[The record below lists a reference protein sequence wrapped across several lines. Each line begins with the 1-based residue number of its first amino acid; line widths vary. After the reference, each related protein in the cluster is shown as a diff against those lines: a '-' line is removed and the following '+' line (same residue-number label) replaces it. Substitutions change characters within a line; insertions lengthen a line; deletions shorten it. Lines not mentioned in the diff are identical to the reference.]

1 MSRDFSSRD
10 SKDGTTRRALLRTLG
25 VAPLAATLVIS
36 PWNDAIAA
44 LHAHYD
50 DPPAALCRS
59 RDGRSL
65 SRARYHRAES
75 FFHPIER
82 QYPFSKKELL
92 YQSGIVAQL
101 ALSSH
106 LLDVGFTDPWCARHI
121 GLYVAKSLAYAN
133 ATGFDHDCPEM
144 SRLAAVL
151 SPYWK
156 WNDLPLDGDPPP
168 LGDGGFTKQKVCS
181 LLRVLLDRVHDVTG
195 HPRPKG
201 WRRDRQEARS

>member
-1 MSRDFSSRD
+1 MGNSAHITS
-10 SKDGTTRRALLRTLG
+10 RRALLGALTVTPLTT
-25 VAPLAATLVIS
+25 VALSAKS
-36 PWNDAIAA
+36 PWSAA
-44 LHAHYD
+44 LS
-50 DPPAALCRS
+50 ALHRRYGDSQATVVRS
-59 RDGRSL
+59 KDGRAL

-101 ALSSH
+101 AISSH
-106 LLDVGFTDPWCARHI
+106 LLDVGFADPWCACHI
-121 GLYVAKSLAYAN
+121 GLHVAKSLAYAN
-133 ATGFDHDCPEM
+133 GTGLGHECPEM

-156 WNDLPLDGDPPP
+156 WNGRPMDGDPLPLD
-168 LGDGGFTKQKVCS
+168 DGGFAPQQVDL

-201 WRRDRQEARS
+201 WRRHQREVRS

>member
-1 MSRDFSSRD
+1 MVEID
-10 SKDGTTRRALLRTLG
+10 STTTRRALLRALG
-25 VAPLAATLVIS
+25 VAPVVATSVVY
-36 PWNDAIAA
+36 PWSDAIAA

-50 DPPAALCRS
+50 DPPATLCRS

-75 FFHPIER
+75 FFHPNER
-82 QYPFSKKELL
+82 QYPFSRKDLL
-92 YQSGIVAQL
+92 YRSGIVAQL

-106 LLDVGFTDPWCARHI
+106 LLDVGFADPWCARHI
-121 GLYVAKSLAYAN
+121 GLHVAKSLAYAN
-133 ATGFDHDCPEM
+133 ATGLGHDCPEM
-144 SRLAAVL
+144 LRLADVL

-156 WNDLPLDGDPPP
+156 WNERRMDGAPPLDDSS
-168 LGDGGFTKQKVCS
+168 FTPRQVCS

-201 WRRDRQEARS
+201 WRRDRQDVRS